1 MASKDFRP
9 RSGSIAEYPDKGESM
24 AEQIPEAWIGQE
36 VTMYFGLEGYR
47 QPGILESVSER
58 GIVVKSGQEGAEEHV
73 FWYPH
78 TSVLRLMLGRPRG
91 AEVRSF

>member
-1 MASKDFRP
+1 
-9 RSGSIAEYPDKGESM
+9 M

-36 VTMYFGLEGYR
+36 VTVYFGSEGYR

-78 TSVLRLMLGRPRG
+78 TSVLRLMRGKPRG